1 MSQTNQHLY
10 LCYGDII
17 AGFSVFRIEDETFY
31 VKHLNVLDLIL
42 LEEKVDIL
50 KKEGKNKNFQSEEEK
65 LKLLNSSGEWTSEKE
80 KEHQNSKI
88 EIKNLEKS
96 LEKIFIQ
103 SQKTSLERDLK
114 KKEKKHLEEAKTRS
128 SLVGHT
134 LDAFLE
140 KRKNEES
147 IRLSLFKDS
156 GFKSLFFEA
165 EEFSEIDDDF
175 FTEIIIKYN
184 KIMEK
189 FSDENIKKVA
199 ASGFFLNPFF
209 LSKDDCYSFFGKR
222 IVDLSFFQQNL
233 FSKGIL
239 YKSILS
245 QGKNPPDAFYEDVEK
260 LVSWFDSAVENNATK
275 QKGGSKAQTTFNK
288 QKKSRNATG
297 IVGASKEEIQA
308 MSENK
313 GESVINLG
321 KEMEKYRKE
330 LGKNSLDMIDI
341 VNLHARLGI

>member
-10 LCYGDII
+10 LCYVDII

-156 GFKSLFFEA
+156 GFKSLFF
-165 EEFSEIDDDF
+165 
-175 FTEIIIKYN
+175 
-184 KIMEK
+184 
-189 FSDENIKKVA
+189 
-199 ASGFFLNPFF
+199 
-209 LSKDDCYSFFGKR
+209 
-222 IVDLSFFQQNL
+222 
-233 FSKGIL
+233 
-239 YKSILS
+239 
-245 QGKNPPDAFYEDVEK
+245 
-260 LVSWFDSAVENNATK
+260 
-275 QKGGSKAQTTFNK
+275 
-288 QKKSRNATG
+288 
-297 IVGASKEEIQA
+297 
-308 MSENK
+308 
-313 GESVINLG
+313 
-321 KEMEKYRKE
+321 
-330 LGKNSLDMIDI
+330 
-341 VNLHARLGI
+341 